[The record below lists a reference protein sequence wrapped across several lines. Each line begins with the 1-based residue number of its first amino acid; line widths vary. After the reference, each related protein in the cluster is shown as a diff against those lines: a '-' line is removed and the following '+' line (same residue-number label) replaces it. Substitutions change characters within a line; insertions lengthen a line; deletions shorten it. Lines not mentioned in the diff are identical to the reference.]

1 MRIGES
7 RRMKR
12 EKPDQK
18 AIGSSQSPK
27 SAIRNPQSLD
37 FSMFLD
43 DYLNDA
49 REGFQAI
56 NSALLALEKDHSQ
69 TERLDEIFRVVH
81 TLKSS
86 STMLEFSS
94 IAELAHVGE
103 DFLDRLRK
111 KELPI
116 TQETIDLLFEIVD
129 TLEAMVREPNSEFR
143 MRIAE
148 LKDKIKHGLQNVEDR
163 TKNSEFRNPKSEF
176 EDSEFRIPNSA
187 IERIETVRI
196 HVDVL
201 DSLFNLVG
209 ELIITRNRIA
219 NLVADTAGKELKGA
233 LTAMDR
239 LISELQEDVSTAR
252 LVPVDEIFQKFPR
265 MVRDL
270 AREYHKEIE
279 LVLEGREIE
288 LDKAILDA
296 IGEPLIHLLRNAVAH
311 GIELPDERQKR
322 NKERAGTI
330 KLAAQRAE
338 NHIIIHVEDDGGG
351 IDVARM
357 KKVAVRKGFAKAE
370 EAESLQDR
378 DILNLLFEPGFSG
391 AEEVT
396 GLSGRG
402 VGLDVVRTSARK
414 IGGTVEVATQKGKG
428 TRFTLRL
435 PLTTAIMQTLMV
447 GVGEHVFAIPSD
459 VVLETLEIHP
469 QDIREIRNE
478 QALVLRQEVIP
489 FTRLNEVLNIP
500 PQEGQEELIAV
511 IVYRGDRFMGLGVDT
526 VLDHTE
532 SIVKPFD
539 PIAQQF
545 KGFSGGTILGDGR
558 VALLLDIPTLFGF
571 ETLREERH
579 ST

>member
-1 MRIGES
+1 LLRSLRSLAMTLLGEEHELRNEVEMPDEDRI
-7 RRMKR
+7 
-12 EKPDQK
+12 
-18 AIGSSQSPK
+18 
-27 SAIRNPQSLD
+27 D
-37 FSMFLD
+37 FSIFLN

-49 REGFQAI
+49 KEGFQTI

-69 TERLDEIFRVVH
+69 IEHLDEIFRVVH

-94 IAELAHVGE
+94 IAELAHISE

-111 KELPI
+111 KELPV
-116 TQETIDLLFEIVD
+116 TQQTIDLLFEIVD
-129 TLEAMVREPNSEFR
+129 TLEAMVREPNSEFGI
-143 MRIAE
+143 RIAE
-148 LKDKIKHGLQNVEDR
+148 LE
-163 TKNSEFRNPKSEF
+163 SAMRNPQSAIK
-176 EDSEFRIPNSA
+176 DSAIRNPQSA
-187 IERIETVRI
+187 IERIETVRV

-209 ELIITRNRIA
+209 ELIITKNRID
-219 NLVADTAGKELKGA
+219 NLVADTANKELKA
-233 LTAMDR
+233 TLTAMAR
-239 LISELQEDVSTAR
+239 IINELQEDVSTAR

-270 AREYHKEIE
+270 AREHHKEIE

-322 NKERAGTI
+322 DKERVGTI

-338 NHIIIHVEDDGGG
+338 NHIIIHVEDDGDG
-351 IDVARM
+351 IDIARM
-357 KKVAVRKGFAKAE
+357 KEVAVRKGFVKPE
-370 EAESLQDR
+370 EVESLPDR
-378 DILNLLFEPGFSG
+378 DILNLLFESGFSG

-414 IGGTVEVATQKGKG
+414 MGGTVEVATQKGRG

-435 PLTTAIMQTLMV
+435 PLTTAIMLTLMV
-447 GVGEHVFAIPSD
+447 GVGEHIFAIPSD
-459 VVLETLEIHP
+459 IVLETLEFHP
-469 QDIREIRNE
+469 QDIKEIQHE
-478 QALVLRQEVIP
+478 QALVLRKEVIP
-489 FTRLNEVLNIP
+489 FVMLNEVLNIP
-500 PQEGQEELIAV
+500 RQEDQEELVAI
-511 IVYRGDRFMGLGVDT
+511 IVHRGAQFMGLGVDT

-545 KGFSGGTILGDGR
+545 RGFSGGTILGDGR
-558 VALLLDIPTLFGF
+558 VALLLDIPMLFGF
-571 ETLREERH
+571 ETLREERYA
-579 ST
+579 

>member
-1 MRIGES
+1 
-7 RRMKR
+7 MKR
-12 EKPDQK
+12 GKPDQK
-18 AIGSSQSPK
+18 AIGSSQP
-27 SAIRNPQSLD
+27 PQSLD
-37 FSMFLD
+37 LSMFLG

-49 REGFQAI
+49 KEGFQTI

-69 TERLDEIFRVVH
+69 TEHLDEIFRVVH
-81 TLKSS
+81 TLKSA

-94 IAELAHVGE
+94 IVELAHIGE

-111 KELPI
+111 KELPV
-116 TQETIDLLFEIVD
+116 TQETIDLLFEVVD
-129 TLEAMVREPNSEFR
+129 TLETMVRERNVDTSAGLSTGFGT
-143 MRIAE
+143 RISE
-148 LKDKIKHGLQNVEDR
+148 LKDRVEHGLQNVENR
-163 TKNSEFRNPKSEF
+163 TKNSEI
-176 EDSEFRIPNSA
+176 RIPQSE
-187 IERIETVRI
+187 IERIETVRV
-196 HVDVL
+196 HVEVL

-209 ELIITRNRIA
+209 ELIITKNRID
-219 NLVADTAGKELKGA
+219 NLVADTASKELKGT

-239 LISELQEDVSTAR
+239 IISELQEDVSTAR

-311 GIELPDERQKR
+311 GIELPDERQKQ
-322 NKERAGTI
+322 NKERVGTI

-338 NHIIIHVEDDGGG
+338 NHIIFRVEDDGGG
-351 IDVARM
+351 IDTARM
-357 KKVAVRKGFAKAE
+357 REVAVRKGFVKPE
-370 EAESLQDR
+370 EVESLPDR

-402 VGLDVVRTSARK
+402 VGLDVVRTSVRK
-414 IGGTVEVATQKGKG
+414 MGGAVEVATQKGQG

-447 GVGEHVFAIPSD
+447 GVGEHIFAIPSD
-459 VVLETLEIHP
+459 VVLETLEIRP
-469 QDIREIRNE
+469 QDIREIQHE
-478 QALVLRQEVIP
+478 QALVLRKEVIP

-500 PQEGQEELIAV
+500 PQEGQEELVAV
-511 IVYRGDRFMGLGVDT
+511 IVYRGNRFMGLGVDT

-571 ETLREERH
+571 ETLREERY

>member
-1 MRIGES
+1 MSDKDKI
-7 RRMKR
+7 
-12 EKPDQK
+12 
-18 AIGSSQSPK
+18 
-27 SAIRNPQSLD
+27 D

-49 REGFQAI
+49 REGFQTI
-56 NSALLALEKDHSQ
+56 NNALLALEKDHSQ
-69 TERLDEIFRVVH
+69 TEHLDEIFRVVH

-86 STMLEFSS
+86 STMLEFFS
-94 IAELAHVGE
+94 IVELAHIGE

-111 KELPI
+111 KELPV
-116 TQETIDLLFEIVD
+116 TQETIDLLFEVVD
-129 TLEAMVREPNSEFR
+129 TLEAMVREPNAEFGI
-143 MRIAE
+143 RIAE
-148 LKDKIKHGLQNVEDR
+148 LKSALRAPQAAIE
-163 TKNSEFRNPKSEF
+163 NPAI
-176 EDSEFRIPNSA
+176 EDSTSHIPQSA
-187 IERIETVRI
+187 IERIETVRV
-196 HVDVL
+196 HVEVL

-209 ELIITRNRIA
+209 ELIITKNRIDD
-219 NLVADTAGKELKGA
+219 LVADTAGKELKGA

-239 LISELQEDVSTAR
+239 IISELQEDVSTAR

-270 AREYHKEIE
+270 AREHHKEIE

-296 IGEPLIHLLRNAVAH
+296 IGEPVIHLLRNAVAH
-311 GIELPDERQKR
+311 GIELPDERQEQ
-322 NKERAGTI
+322 NKGRVGTI

-338 NHIIIHVEDDGGG
+338 NHIIFHVDDDGGG
-351 IDVARM
+351 IDIARM
-357 KKVAVRKGFAKAE
+357 KEVAIRKGFVKAE
-370 EAESLQDR
+370 EVESLPDR
-378 DILNLLFEPGFSG
+378 DVLNLLFEPGFSG

-402 VGLDVVRTSARK
+402 VGLDVVRTSVRK
-414 IGGTVEVATQKGKG
+414 MGGTVEVATQKGKG
-428 TRFTLRL
+428 ARFTLRL

-447 GVGEHVFAIPSD
+447 GVGEHIFAIPSD
-459 VVLETLEIHP
+459 IVLETLEIHP
-469 QDIREIRNE
+469 QDIREIQHG

-500 PQEGQEELIAV
+500 IQENQRELVAV
-511 IVYRGDRFMGLGVDT
+511 IVYRGDQFMGLGVDT

-571 ETLREERH
+571 ETLREERYA
-579 ST
+579 

>member
-1 MRIGES
+1 MSDKDKI
-7 RRMKR
+7 
-12 EKPDQK
+12 
-18 AIGSSQSPK
+18 
-27 SAIRNPQSLD
+27 D

-69 TERLDEIFRVVH
+69 TEHLDEIFRVVH
-81 TLKSS
+81 TLKSA
-86 STMLEFSS
+86 STMLEFFS
-94 IAELAHVGE
+94 IVELAHIGE

-116 TQETIDLLFEIVD
+116 TQETIDLLFEVVD
-129 TLEAMVREPNSEFR
+129 TLEAMVGEPNADFGLQ
-143 MRIAE
+143 IAE
-148 LKDKIKHGLQNVEDR
+148 LKDRIEHGLQNVENR
-163 TKNSEFRNPKSEF
+163 TRNSEI
-176 EDSEFRIPNSA
+176 RIPQSA

-296 IGEPLIHLLRNAVAH
+296 IGEPVIHLLRNAVAH
-311 GIELPDERQKR
+311 GIELPDERQEQ
-322 NKERAGTI
+322 NKGRVGTI

-338 NHIIIHVEDDGGG
+338 NHILIQVDDDGGG
-351 IDVARM
+351 IDIARM
-357 KKVAVRKGFAKAE
+357 KEVAIRKGFVKAE
-370 EAESLQDR
+370 EVESLQDR

-402 VGLDVVRTSARK
+402 VGLDVVRTSVRK
-414 IGGTVEVATQKGKG
+414 MGGTVEVATQKGKG
-428 TRFTLRL
+428 ARFTLRL

-469 QDIREIRNE
+469 QDIREIQHE
-478 QALVLRQEVIP
+478 QALVLRHEVIP

-500 PQEGQEELIAV
+500 IQENQRELVAV
-511 IVYRGDRFMGLGVDT
+511 IVYRGDQFMGLGVDT

-571 ETLREERH
+571 ETLREERY

>member
-1 MRIGES
+1 MPDEDRI
-7 RRMKR
+7 
-12 EKPDQK
+12 
-18 AIGSSQSPK
+18 
-27 SAIRNPQSLD
+27 D

-49 REGFQAI
+49 KEGFQTI

-69 TERLDEIFRVVH
+69 TEHLDEIFRVVH

-94 IAELAHVGE
+94 IAELAHIAE

-111 KELPI
+111 KELPV
-116 TQETIDLLFEIVD
+116 TEETIDLLFEIVD
-129 TLEAMVREPNSEFR
+129 TLEAMVREPNAEFG

-148 LKDKIKHGLQNVEDR
+148 LRDKIEHITGWGLQNAENR
-163 TKNSEFRNPKSEF
+163 TRNSGIGDSAIRNLQ
-176 EDSEFRIPNSA
+176 SA
-187 IERIETVRI
+187 IERIETVRV
-196 HVDVL
+196 HVGVL

-209 ELIITRNRIA
+209 ELIITKNRID
-219 NLVADTAGKELKGA
+219 NLVADTANKELKA
-233 LTAMDR
+233 TLTAMDR
-239 LISELQEDVSTAR
+239 IISELQEDVSTAR
-252 LVPVDEIFQKFPR
+252 LVPVDEIFRKFPR

-270 AREYHKEIE
+270 AREHHKEIE

-311 GIELPDERQKR
+311 GTELPDERQKR
-322 NKERAGTI
+322 DKERVGTI

-338 NHIIIHVEDDGGG
+338 NHIIIHVEDDGDG
-351 IDVARM
+351 IDIARM
-357 KKVAVRKGFAKAE
+357 KEVAVRKGFVQAE
-370 EAESLQDR
+370 EVESLPDR
-378 DILNLLFEPGFSG
+378 DVLNLLFEPGFTG

-402 VGLDVVRTSARK
+402 VGLDVVRTSVRK

-447 GVGEHVFAIPSD
+447 GVGEHILAIPSD

-469 QDIREIRNE
+469 QDIKEIQHE
-478 QALVLRQEVIP
+478 QALVLRKEVIP
-489 FTRLNEVLNIP
+489 FVKLNEVLNIP
-500 PQEGQEELIAV
+500 RQKDQEELIAV
-511 IVYRGDRFMGLGVDT
+511 IVNRGDRFIGLGVDT

-571 ETLREERH
+571 ETLQEERYA
-579 ST
+579 

>member
-1 MRIGES
+1 MSDKDKI
-7 RRMKR
+7 
-12 EKPDQK
+12 
-18 AIGSSQSPK
+18 
-27 SAIRNPQSLD
+27 D

-69 TERLDEIFRVVH
+69 TEHLDEIFRVVH

-86 STMLEFSS
+86 STMLEFFS
-94 IAELAHVGE
+94 IVELAHIGE

-116 TQETIDLLFEIVD
+116 TQETIDLLFEVVD
-129 TLEAMVREPNSEFR
+129 TLEAMVGEPNADFGLQ
-143 MRIAE
+143 IAE
-148 LKDKIKHGLQNVEDR
+148 LKDRIEHGLQNVENR
-163 TKNSEFRNPKSEF
+163 TRNSEI
-176 EDSEFRIPNSA
+176 RIPQSA

-296 IGEPLIHLLRNAVAH
+296 IGEPVIHLLRNAVAH
-311 GIELPDERQKR
+311 GIELPDERQEQ
-322 NKERAGTI
+322 NKGRVGTI

-338 NHIIIHVEDDGGG
+338 NHILIQVDDDGGG
-351 IDVARM
+351 IDIARM
-357 KKVAVRKGFAKAE
+357 KEVAIRKGFVKAE
-370 EAESLQDR
+370 EVESLQDR

-402 VGLDVVRTSARK
+402 VGLDVVRTSVRK
-414 IGGTVEVATQKGKG
+414 MGGTVEVATQKGKG
-428 TRFTLRL
+428 ARFTLRL

-469 QDIREIRNE
+469 QDIREIQHE
-478 QALVLRQEVIP
+478 QALVLRHEVIP

-500 PQEGQEELIAV
+500 IQENQRELVAV
-511 IVYRGDRFMGLGVDT
+511 IVYRGDQFMGLGVDT

-571 ETLREERH
+571 ETLREERY